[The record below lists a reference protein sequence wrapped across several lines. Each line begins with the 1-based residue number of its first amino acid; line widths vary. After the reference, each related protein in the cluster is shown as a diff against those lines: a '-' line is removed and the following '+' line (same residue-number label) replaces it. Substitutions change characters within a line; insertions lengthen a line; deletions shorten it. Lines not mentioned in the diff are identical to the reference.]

1 MMNSQEKQSL
11 REIVQ
16 KYKLLEAQLLEI
28 EKIQEALKIKVKSIM
43 DELEKNR
50 ETEARVLED
59 LSIKYEKTFTVNEL
73 MEIVNGN
80 AEQSN

>member
-1 MMNSQEKQSL
+1 MNSQEKQSL

>member
-1 MMNSQEKQSL
+1 
-11 REIVQ
+11 
-16 KYKLLEAQLLEI
+16 LEAQLLEI